1 MSRKASPHFVGRRV
15 RFQIASDGPQALH
28 ELLGH
33 CLSAIKSEVETTGK
47 ARPRV
52 IGLASDGT
60 GMMFEPTGDNSNK
73 DPAAFQN
80 AVFAQCRKEGLTLRA
95 WIGGAWA
102 APADSPVRASKS
114 SARRETIFV
123 GVTDGAATRGAI
135 MEVERD
141 WETGKAS
148 VMPPVYLDDDG
159 VKHLLLCS
167 DSNDR

>member
-1 MSRKASPHFVGRRV
+1 MNRKANPHFVGRRV
-15 RFQIASDGPQALH
+15 RFQIASDGPQALDD
-28 ELLGH
+28 LLGQ
-33 CLSAIKSEVETTGK
+33 CLSATKAEVEARGK
-47 ARPRV
+47 VFACAV
-52 IGLASDGT
+52 GLAPDGI

-102 APADSPVRASKS
+102 APADSPVQPSKS
-114 SARRETIFV
+114 SARREIIFI
-123 GVTDGAATRGAI
+123 GVTKGAATRGAI

-148 VMPPVYLDDDG
+148 VMPPVYLDGDG
-159 VKHLLLCS
+159 VKHLLL
-167 DSNDR
+167 